1 MKSEVMPQ
9 IVAGKRVNRG
19 HGEPAPPGSQVP
31 NRIGL
36 FELTN
41 RVAAVVSKKGLPG
54 SCTVWNMT
62 EMPISE
68 ARDHISELVGRARYA
83 GQETILTH
91 YGVPVAAVISI
102 EEYQRLKNARGD
114 ADSYELPTEIMAQV
128 EESRRHP
135 ERDQP
140 RPRRARGS
148 RQ

>member
-1 MKSEVMPQ
+1 MASP
-9 IVAGKRVNRG
+9 RL
-19 HGEPAPPGSQVP
+19 PGSQVP

-36 FELTN
+36 FELTS
-41 RVAAVVSKKGLPG
+41 RVAAVVSKKGLLG

-91 YGVPVAAVISI
+91 YGAPVAAVISI

-114 ADSYELPTEIMAQV
+114 ADSYELPAEIMAQV

-140 RPRRARGS
+140 RPRRTRGS